1 MQSSSSEKPTS
12 NKGRPPLGRLLPFIV
27 LAGVFVFGLSFPI
40 SNFFIVRVKLPDQ
53 SGNAAFAPVSKILQ
67 SSCVDCHSASPELV
81 AYPFYAKFPIAKD
94 TIARDM
100 LEGQKDFVLSKAQIS
115 GTELISNID
124 LAKISTVVEEGSMPP
139 IRYKAL
145 HWDASLNREQR
156 KAILDYIQ
164 SRNQQN

>member
-1 MQSSSSEKPTS
+1 MSSTSTNSSSGKQAW
-12 NKGRPPLGRLLPFIV
+12 PPLERLLPFIV
-27 LAGVFVFGLSFPI
+27 LAGVFIFGLSFPI
-40 SNFFIVRVKLPDQ
+40 SNFFIVRVKLQDQ

-67 SSCVDCHSASPELV
+67 SSCVDCHSAPDLV

-100 LEGQKDFVLSKAQIS
+100 LEGQKEFVLTRGQII
-115 GTELISNID
+115 GTEPISNID

-145 HWDASLNREQR
+145 HWDASLSREQR
-156 KAILDYIQ
+156 QAILSYIQ